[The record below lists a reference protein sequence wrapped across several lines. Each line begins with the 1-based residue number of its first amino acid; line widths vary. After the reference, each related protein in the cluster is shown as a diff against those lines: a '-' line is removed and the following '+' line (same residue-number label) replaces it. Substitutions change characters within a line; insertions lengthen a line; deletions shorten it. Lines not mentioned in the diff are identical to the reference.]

1 MHDSSFAHGVTI
13 QKTTTDIFTAVGTSS
28 LYRNNLV
35 CKVKKPEVRR
45 RYNKHA
51 HDTEPLHL
59 EIRTNVLSTYHLG
72 FGVPVVA
79 FHPHSVSAFLLL
91 SSGLRAQTPSF
102 LPSKGLFIVLYL
114 VPSFCEDSLCFMLLS
129 SLSSMHRYCSHHRVI
144 IFSSCR
150 SVTLYCSSMLFSWR
164 SPSAD

>member
-1 MHDSSFAHGVTI
+1 MRDSSFAHGVTI

-59 EIRTNVLSTYHLG
+59 EIRTNVVSTYHLG

-79 FHPHSVSAFLLL
+79 FHPHF
-91 SSGLRAQTPSF
+91 
-102 LPSKGLFIVLYL
+102 LYL
-114 VPSFCEDSLCFMLLS
+114 PFCFCHPACVPKPHNFFPVKVFLSCFILSLRSVKTVSVLCC
-129 SLSSMHRYCSHHRVI
+129 YQVYQACTDTVPHHRVI
-144 IFSSCR
+144 IFS
-150 SVTLYCSSMLFSWR
+150 
-164 SPSAD
+164 